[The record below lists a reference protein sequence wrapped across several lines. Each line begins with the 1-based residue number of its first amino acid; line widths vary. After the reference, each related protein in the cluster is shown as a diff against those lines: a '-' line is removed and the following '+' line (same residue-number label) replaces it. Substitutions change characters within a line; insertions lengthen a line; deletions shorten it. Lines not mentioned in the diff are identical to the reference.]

1 MGVPDIVK
9 MAARSVGL
17 SSAICRNAA
26 SRTRGRSPGARWTSS
41 NRYATKRSGTA
52 TAWPFA
58 SPGETGLP
66 GVALAMSGGLPP
78 VFSIEKREISCGLP
92 LSKSWKLALVRLST
106 ATPRIS
112 RTTTGTMTRV
122 TCDLKAGAVSSRVF
136 ISGALGLAG
145 ACGGGNGGAGG
156 GTVCARTVADS
167 RHTTKSG
174 RFMVHPDWHELA
186 VVATEAPEVAQSVPA
201 PLPTVGIP
209 RKAAGS
215 WYIQIGTFRGYAH
228 EFQAGA
234 TVLQHL
240 SEQDQRGSTDGR
252 GDAPAPVM

>member
-78 VFSIEKREISCGLP
+78 VFFHREARDFLRLAFVEELETRFGEVVDRDSVDIADHHRDHDEGHMRIEGWR
-92 LSKSWKLALVRLST
+92 RLIAS
-106 ATPRIS
+106 
-112 RTTTGTMTRV
+112 V
-122 TCDLKAGAVSSRVF
+122 H
-136 ISGALGLAG
+136 LGG
-145 ACGGGNGGAGG
+145 
-156 GTVCARTVADS
+156 
-167 RHTTKSG
+167 
-174 RFMVHPDWHELA
+174 
-186 VVATEAPEVAQSVPA
+186 
-201 PLPTVGIP
+201 VGI
-209 RKAAGS
+209 
-215 WYIQIGTFRGYAH
+215 
-228 EFQAGA
+228 
-234 TVLQHL
+234 
-240 SEQDQRGSTDGR
+240 GR
-252 GDAPAPVM
+252 SLRWWSRW